1 MIGRLSGTIL
11 EKQPPQLLLD
21 VNGVGYEV
29 QASMTTFYE
38 LPELLQTVTLHTH
51 LVVREDAQ
59 ILYGFFTDQE
69 RLFFRQLI
77 KINGVGP
84 KLALTILSGI
94 SSVEFVQAVQ
104 NNDVTRLVRLPGIGK
119 KTAERLIV
127 EMRDRITQWLAE
139 SDNNSSDNN
148 SQILNQETS
157 NNPYTNPVQEAIS
170 ALVSLGYKQVD
181 ANKMVSRLEK
191 ENQSSEQ
198 LIKLAT
204 RPRGVLTR

>member
-1 MIGRLSGTIL
+1 MIGRLSGKIL

-38 LPELLQTVTLHTH
+38 LPELLQAVTLHTH
-51 LVVREDAQ
+51 LIVREDAQ
-59 ILYGFFTDQE
+59 ILYGFISNQE

-94 SSVEFVQAVQ
+94 SSLEFVQAVQ
-104 NNDVTRLVRLPGIGK
+104 NDDVTRLVRLPGIGK

-127 EMRDRITQWLAE
+127 EMRDRITQWLAQ
-139 SDNNSSDNN
+139 SDNPNSDQN
-148 SQILNQETS
+148 SQPLNQHVL
-157 NNPYTNPVQEAIS
+157 NNQQNSPVQEAVS
-170 ALVSLGYKQVD
+170 ALISLGYKQAD
-181 ANKMVSRLEK
+181 ANKMVSRLNK

-198 LIKLAT
+198 LIKLALKNSI
-204 RPRGVLTR
+204 G